1 MHAKA
6 GNITCRS
13 TAEKFHIWG
22 SGAWILEN
30 LMFCSFHI
38 IIFSLFFLSFPFSPL
53 LIKAIPLPSDVYY
66 ANFWWIISNIMLI
79 LRRCQSVSKGCW
91 LNCPWVWVYKSS
103 YSIGLRNLAMCD
115 FCREHFKMNIKSF
128 QALSCILS
136 LIYSWLLFPSS
147 RIPIANYVTIEF

>member
-1 MHAKA
+1 MHAEA
-6 GNITCRS
+6 RNITCRS
-13 TAEKFHIWG
+13 TVEKLHIWG
-22 SGAWILEN
+22 SCAWILEN

-38 IIFSLFFLSFPFSPL
+38 IIFSLFFLSFPFFST

-79 LRRCQSVSKGCW
+79 LCRCQSVSKGCW
-91 LNCPWVWVYKSS
+91 LNCPWVWFYKSS
-103 YSIGLRNLAMCD
+103 YSVGLRNLAMCD
-115 FCREHFKMNIKSF
+115 FCREHFQINIKSF

-136 LIYSWLLFPSS
+136 LIYSWLFFPSS

>member
-1 MHAKA
+1 MHAEA

-13 TAEKFHIWG
+13 TVEKLHIWG

-30 LMFCSFHI
+30 LMFCLFHI
-38 IIFSLFFLSFPFSPL
+38 IIFSLLSLSFPFSLL
-53 LIKAIPLPSDVYY
+53 LIKPIPLPSDVYY
-66 ANFWWIISNIMLI
+66 ANFKWIISNIMLI
-79 LRRCQSVSKGCW
+79 LRRCQS
-91 LNCPWVWVYKSS
+91 VYKSS

-115 FCREHFKMNIKSF
+115 FCREHFQINIKSF

-136 LIYSWLLFPSS
+136 LIYSWLLFASS